1 MEGMEVEFKTERP
14 DTVMKVGDSGQLN
27 CQAKDMIPI
36 EMCQWSWHPDGY
48 SEAWNVVAREFPP
61 INNDCSLKFDNITTE
76 PEGIWKC
83 HIRAVYSKTF
93 VQSRSAQLSITPG
106 QIPYTLLLIFN

>member
-1 MEGMEVEFKTERP
+1 MEFKTERP